1 MILHAKVGASI
12 RLKVERSKSKVIH
25 VSFCIGKSEQSANK
39 KKHC

>member
-12 RLKVERSKSKVIH
+12 RLKVKRSKSKVIH
-25 VSFCIGKSEQSANK
+25 VSFSIGKSDQGAKK